1 MNTRH
6 IWLRLV
12 AAGGLAVD
20 AYVHWQLAPRFD
32 PIVGVGP
39 HQVSQGQ
46 LFRLEAVLAAIAML
60 LILFVDH
67 HAAAVFAFVIAAG
80 GVAAVLLYRY
90 VDVRAL
96 GPLPDM
102 YDPTWYLEKTAS
114 AIAET
119 AAAMAALLLILRR
132 GSVPS

>member
-1 MNTRH
+1 
-6 IWLRLV
+6 
-12 AAGGLAVD
+12 
-20 AYVHWQLAPRFD
+20 
-32 PIVGVGP
+32 
-39 HQVSQGQ
+39 
-46 LFRLEAVLAAIAML
+46 ML

-90 VDVRAL
+90 VDVGAF